1 MRRYARGGEGKG
13 EMGRGVRQRRVGL
26 GRTKSGCEGT

>member
-13 EMGRGVRQRRVGL
+13 EMGDGERSEAE
-26 GRTKSGCEGT
+26 KSWIGQD